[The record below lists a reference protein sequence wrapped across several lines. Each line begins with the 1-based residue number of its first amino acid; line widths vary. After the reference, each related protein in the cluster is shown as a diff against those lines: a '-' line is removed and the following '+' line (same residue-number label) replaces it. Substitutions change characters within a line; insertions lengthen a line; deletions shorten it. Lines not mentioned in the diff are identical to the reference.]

1 MKTHL
6 IRPWYKIV
14 QYRYI
19 NYADQVFWK
28 YISGSLIERDVAIGQ
43 IVGAFLRTTQ
53 RKPQSVS
60 VGYEPERQVRNVSNS
75 GDYLSNQIYN
85 SWASVPSLNPSS

>member
-6 IRPWYKIV
+6 IRQGYTNV

-19 NYADQVFWK
+19 NYADQVLWK
-28 YISGSLIERDVAIGQ
+28 YMSGTLTEHDVAIGQ
-43 IVGAFLRTTQ
+43 IVWAFLRPTQ
-53 RKPQSVS
+53 RKPQRVT
-60 VGYEPERQVRNVSNS
+60 VGYEPERQVRSVSNS